1 MDLSGAAPI
10 IRTSGDIAY
19 TRSIEEEQVSIGYW
33 SKRHLDAKSSDLGY
47 AKGLLLSMIES

>member
-33 SKRHLDAKSSDLGY
+33 SKTHLDAKSSDLAY